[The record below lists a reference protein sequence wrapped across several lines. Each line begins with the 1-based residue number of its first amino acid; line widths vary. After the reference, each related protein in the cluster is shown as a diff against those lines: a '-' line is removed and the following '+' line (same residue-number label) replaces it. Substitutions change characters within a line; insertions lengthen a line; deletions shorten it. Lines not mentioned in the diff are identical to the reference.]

1 MKLILL
7 LLALA
12 SFRAVGQAKTDTV
25 QGIAIT
31 YSNDSIPAY
40 MVTKVHGWLIKWPGG
55 ALMGSAEYVWDDE
68 KWVRV
73 KCLDFPEPVYDLNF
87 KPLVRN
93 TIERFYIPVR
103 KLGF

>member
-1 MKLILL
+1 MKHLLPLFLL
-7 LLALA
+7 L
-12 SFRAVGQAKTDTV
+12 SFRLSAQTQTDTV
-25 QGIAIT
+25 RGIAIT

-40 MVTKVHGWLIKWPGG
+40 MVTKVHGWLINWPGG
-55 ALMGSAEYVWDDE
+55 ALMGCAEYVWDGE
-68 KWVRV
+68 KAVRV
-73 KCLDFPEPVYDLNF
+73 KNLDFQEPVYDLNF